1 MDNSQTSSRQRS
13 GNTAWQIIGRLVV
26 SAIVLGIT
34 AFFTPGFSINNIW
47 SLAVAAI
54 VLTVMDYLIV
64 KFPNC
69 LTIGS
74 FGCSKDEIYTFNNI
88 DELYNTTIDNIC
100 LKDDWNS
107 ITDILIDLTF
117 SVIDDKNII
126 KDLYQVSL

>member
-1 MDNSQTSSRQRS
+1 MITYDKFKEIFNKLDSSKES
-13 GNTAWQIIGRLVV
+13 EIG
-26 SAIVLGIT
+26 IY
-34 AFFTPGFSINNIW
+34 FENKKK
-47 SLAVAAI
+47 
-54 VLTVMDYLIV
+54 DYLIV
-64 KFPNC
+64 KFPNY